1 MELTRSGPKAAAY
14 ATDTYYREGVT
25 SWPDDDDV
33 LWGTGLVV
41 IKPDAVVGRR
51 ATRAVRALV
60 AIGMRPCAVRPHV
73 FTRHSMRELWRFQLN
88 QATHDRL
95 AVIDR
100 LLPATPSLVL
110 LVADAEPLPGVPASV
125 RLSAAKGPADPLA
138 RRPPDL
144 RHRLDAGPTLYN
156 FLHTADEPAD
166 VVRELCVLFDAAT
179 RAELVASAA
188 AGTDATAEALR
199 VAAELE
205 SSVPAHDLDFAASA
219 RRLAAAARAA
229 GAADAER
236 ALTGLLAGTGGWAAV
251 AAAFAGVPHDP
262 WDVTTLA
269 VHTIE
274 HNEPGVPPLVAPV
287 VIARWQERVL
297 EGQVPA

>member
-1 MELTRSGPKAAAY
+1 MELTRSAPKAAAY
-14 ATDTYYREGVT
+14 ATDTYYREGLA
-25 SWPDDDDV
+25 SWRDENV

-41 IKPDAVVGRR
+41 LKPDAVVGRR
-51 ATRAVRALV
+51 AVRAVRAL
-60 AIGMRPCAVRPHV
+60 ADIGMRPCGVRQHV

-110 LVADAEPLPGVPASV
+110 LVTDTDPLTGVPGSV

-138 RRPPDL
+138 RRPHDL

-166 VVRELCVLFDAAT
+166 VVRELCVLFDDAT
-179 RAELVASAA
+179 RAAMVASATA
-188 AGTDATAEALR
+188 RADATDEALR

-219 RRLAAAARAA
+219 RRLVAAARAA
-229 GAADAER
+229 GVADAER
-236 ALTGLLAGTGGWAAV
+236 AVDDVCAGTGGWAPV

-274 HNEPGVPPLVAPV
+274 HNEPGVPALVPPV